1 MTVAMSAT
9 DRRHSILEAALLCFL
24 EKGYRATSIADIR
37 ERSGASTGSIY
48 HFFAGKG
55 ALAESLLRQ
64 ALSGQTAAAPAS
76 VADAESHIKASV
88 YGLVLW
94 GLTNPSHL
102 RFMDEVRSLA
112 FHDDELMGV
121 RKLLLDGQ
129 AAGAAQFQA
138 MQEVGAVRNLP
149 FALAQA
155 LMHGPAYAYLRQAP
169 ETETAE
175 AERIAAILAEEAWQ
189 SVRA

>member
-64 ALSGQTAAAPAS
+64 ALSSQTAAAPAS

-121 RKLLLDGQ
+121 RKLCST
-129 AAGAAQFQA
+129 A
-138 MQEVGAVRNLP
+138 R
-149 FALAQA
+149 
-155 LMHGPAYAYLRQAP
+155 RRAP
-169 ETETAE
+169 PSSRPCRKSARSATSPSLWP
-175 AERIAAILAEEAWQ
+175 R
-189 SVRA
+189 R